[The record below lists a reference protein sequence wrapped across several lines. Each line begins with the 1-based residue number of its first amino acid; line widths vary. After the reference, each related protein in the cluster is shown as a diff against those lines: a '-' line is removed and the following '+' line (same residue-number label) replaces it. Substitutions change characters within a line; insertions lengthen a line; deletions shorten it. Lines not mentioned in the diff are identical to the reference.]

1 PQDPLRPTMSRA
13 FRLAAVAA
21 LILSTVAAAPAW
33 AAPKRM
39 VSYDSASPAAR
50 RLTGAGLTFVFTKS
64 FLRTKI
70 HAVRATAV
78 AVGIVPRLSTDG
90 EINRKLDALMG
101 DQAGSG
107 TLYVID
113 PGAQEGRVMIQAF
126 CPGSTQGWLAIGA
139 IGFRKDMTVHAFGD
153 DPATG
158 QPRLCAVMNF
168 TFRGEWRM
176 PGPIGNRTTDRVFRP
191 DYGTPGL

>member
-1 PQDPLRPTMSRA
+1 MSRA

-21 LILSTVAAAPAW
+21 LILSTLTAAPAW

-39 VSYDSASPAAR
+39 VSYDSASPSAK

-64 FLRTKI
+64 FMRTKI
-70 HAVRATAV
+70 YAVRATAV
-78 AVGIVPRLSTDG
+78 AVGIVPRLSNDG

-101 DQAGSG
+101 ENAGAG

-113 PGAQEGRVMIQAF
+113 PEAQEGKVMIQAF
-126 CPGSTQGWLAIGA
+126 CPGSTRGWLAIGA
-139 IGFRKDMTVHAFGD
+139 IAHMRDMKVHAFGD

-158 QPRLCAVMNF
+158 QPRLCAVMDF

-176 PGPIGNRTTDRVFRP
+176 PGPIGNRTTDRAFRP
-191 DYGTPGL
+191 DYGKPGS